1 MKHSII
7 FKVGNNI
14 IYQYA
19 PEPKP
24 LAENSISPVEFNRS
38 LPEWEQT
45 SKSYIIKETDIAGFG
60 DLITPNS
67 LVSEIQVPYDN
78 VEVYVDG
85 LKNYA
90 RFSGNPD
97 RSLDKVSQPTQ
108 KQLAPPVVPVL
119 PIAQVPKGMVV
130 IFEIDEVGEP
140 KMVIAN
146 NSTSLLIEQKLFLS
160 FIIKAIRDGLE
171 LIKTENGG
179 CEITIKSK

>member
-24 LAENSISPVEFNRS
+24 LAANSISPVEFNRS

-97 RSLDKVSQPTQ
+97 RSLDSSRSTSVAQ
-108 KQLAPPVVPVL
+108 KQLPPPPVVP
-119 PIAQVPKGMVV
+119 ITQVPKGMVV

-146 NSTSLLIEQKLFLS
+146 NSSSLLIEQKLFLS